1 MSLTFESANLD
12 FCAYYEKI
20 FLDIEDKKSAEISFI
35 NETKRANLNEI
46 YQNDFIAFISILF
59 RISFSELGFNKL
71 TTETYGI
78 RTNTLQIL
86 DQLGF
91 QLKQIKEEKIL
102 IDNKLYDSFFHE
114 YKPKMEE
121 IQ

>member
-1 MSLTFESANLD
+1 MMYID
-12 FCAYYEKI
+12 W
-20 FLDIEDKKSAEISFI
+20 DKKSAEISFI

-114 YKPKMEE
+114 YLIKFYT
-121 IQ
+121 